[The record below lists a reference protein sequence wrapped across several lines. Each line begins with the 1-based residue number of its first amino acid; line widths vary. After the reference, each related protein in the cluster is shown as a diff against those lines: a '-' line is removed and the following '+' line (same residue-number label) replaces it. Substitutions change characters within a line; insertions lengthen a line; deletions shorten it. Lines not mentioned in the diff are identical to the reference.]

1 MIHSWVFGSHRS
13 FWIKKFPPTNKSTG
27 VLLTLSYNTPTAHSS
42 MSYHCLLVNDCIW
55 IVAYVYQLIFPGSIP
70 GIRWREDWYVADQSM
85 VSTAYLFPTKP
96 IHWIIGSHAWQHIN
110 PNQTRST
117 ILQISRKGWI
127 YGSVHYMSIFF
138 VPPSENP
145 PYLQVFQC
153 RIFLEIACASLPSVL
168 EIPNGNTGS
177 LCPSVAW

>member
-127 YGSVHYMSIFF
+127 YGSVHYMSTFF
-138 VPPSENP
+138 LFPPGK
-145 PYLQVFQC
+145 
-153 RIFLEIACASLPSVL
+153 
-168 EIPNGNTGS
+168 IPHIYRCSSAGFF
-177 LCPSVAW
+177 WK